1 GHADKIAEMAQF
13 HVPTSIPRGL
23 LRAIPK
29 AIVSFSPA
37 LLDEIGLR
45 WVPNHELRS
54 TLKGLNSCARNGEAT
69 QTEFRYD
76 SARARLCPEDQ
87 TQRVDSGSWLED
99 LRRLA

>member
-1 GHADKIAEMAQF
+1 LRGDAERQTLRGERNVLLIGHADKIAEMAQF

-69 QTEFRYD
+69 QTEFR
-76 SARARLCPEDQ
+76 
-87 TQRVDSGSWLED
+87 
-99 LRRLA
+99 